1 MTLIKITLIKKGV
14 ILMLKLNTEVKVL
27 AQCNIFNPTEEHKLL
42 RQTVREFVINEVEPQ
57 ALEYNEKEKFNISL
71 FRKLGEL
78 GLLGLTVPI
87 EDGGAGMDAVASVI
101 VHEELA
107 ASDPGFALAYLA
119 HSILFVNNFYQN
131 SNEKLRKKYLS
142 KVISGEYIGAMC
154 MTEPDAGTDVL
165 SMKTKAIKK
174 NGFYYITGRKTYIT
188 NGAIDNNTPG
198 DIFFVYAKTE
208 NDKISSFIVEK
219 SFKGFKLGQVLK
231 HKLGMRSSIT
241 AELVF
246 DNCEVPKENLVGQEG
261 ESLIHMMKNLEIERL
276 TLAAISIGIAGRALE
291 IMMKYANER
300 KAFNKYLKE
309 FGQIQRYI
317 SDSYAKY
324 MAAKTYLYLTAA
336 NIDLNK
342 PGHRIDTD
350 AVKLFTSTVAKE
362 IADNAIQVLGGYGY
376 FGEAIVERLWR
387 DSKLIEIGGG
397 TIEAHQKN
405 ITKDLLKYNIQIR

>member
-1 MTLIKITLIKKGV
+1 M
-14 ILMLKLNTEVKVL
+14 EVKVL
-27 AQCNIFNPTEEHKLL
+27 TKSDIFNPTEEHKLL
-42 RQTVREFVINEVEPQ
+42 RQMVREFVVNEVEPQ
-57 ALEYNEKEKFNISL
+57 ALEYNENEKFNIYL

-78 GLLGLTVPI
+78 GLLGLTVRL

-131 SNEKLRKKYLS
+131 ASNNLKNKYLS
-142 KVISGEYIGAMC
+142 KVISGEYIGGMC

-174 NGFYYITGRKTYIT
+174 GDYYYITGRKTYIT
-188 NGAIDNNTPG
+188 NGAIDNNTLG
-198 DIFFVYAKTE
+198 DVFFVYAKTE
-208 NDKISSFIVEK
+208 DDKISSFIVEK
-219 SFKGFKLGQVLK
+219 QFKGIYLGQVLK
-231 HKLGMRSSIT
+231 HKLGMRSSMT

-246 DNCEVPKENLVGQEG
+246 DNCEVPAENLVGKEG
-261 ESLIHMMKNLEIERL
+261 DSLIHMMKNLEIERL
-276 TLAAISIGIAGRALE
+276 TLAAISVGIAGRSLE
-291 IMMKYANER
+291 IMIKYSNER
-300 KAFNKYLKE
+300 RAFNKYIRE

-317 SDSYAKY
+317 ADSYAKY
-324 MAAKTYLYLTAA
+324 MAAKTYLYTTAA

-350 AVKLFTSTVAKE
+350 AVKLFASSVAKE

-387 DSKLIEIGGG
+387 DAKLIEIGGG

-405 ITKDLLKYNIQIR
+405 ITKDLTKYNIPIR